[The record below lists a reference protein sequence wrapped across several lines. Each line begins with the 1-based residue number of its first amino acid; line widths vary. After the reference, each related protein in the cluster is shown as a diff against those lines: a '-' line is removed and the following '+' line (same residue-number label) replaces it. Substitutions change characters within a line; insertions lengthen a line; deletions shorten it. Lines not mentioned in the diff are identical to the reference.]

1 MRVGQ
6 ITTLVLI
13 TLLAGCERTDTVEH
27 ISGPTMG
34 STYTVQYV
42 RTAQTPS
49 PERVRDEVETILAT
63 IDLQFSTYRSDS
75 LITRFNRLP
84 ANSCRHMPADIL
96 QLIRVGERLSRDSQG
111 AFDLTVEPLL
121 DLWGFGPQSRGE
133 QVPSQQALA
142 AAQRR
147 VGYQHLR
154 IDGEQLCKNA
164 NVEVDFN
171 SLAAGHAVDLI
182 AARLQAMGIT
192 DYLAQATGE
201 LKAAGRKPDGSPW
214 RIALELPRADRQIAR
229 QVLAVDGYGVS
240 TSGDYRNYFE
250 DNGRRYSHTFDARLG
265 RPVTHA
271 LAAVTVVER
280 STLMADGFSTL
291 LLILGPEQ
299 GWAFA
304 VAHQIAAV
312 FVIRADTGF
321 VSRAT
326 PAFERVAGAGLAG
339 E

>member
-1 MRVGQ
+1 MRVGR
-6 ITTLVLI
+6 IIALVL
-13 TLLAGCERTDTVEH
+13 TTMLAGCERADTVEH

-49 PERVRDEVETILAT
+49 AEHIRAEVEAILAT
-63 IDLQFSTYRSDS
+63 IDLHFSTYRSDS
-75 LITRFNRLP
+75 LIERFNRLP
-84 ANSCRHMPADIL
+84 ANSCQHMPADIL
-96 QLIRVGERLSRDSQG
+96 QLIRIGERLSRDSEG

-133 QVPSQQALA
+133 QIPSQQALA

-164 NVEVDFN
+164 DVEVGFN

-192 DYLAQATGE
+192 RYLAEATGE
-201 LKAAGRKPDGSPW
+201 LKAAGRKPDGSAW

-229 QVLAVDGYGVS
+229 QVLALDGYGMS

-250 DNGRRYSHTFDARLG
+250 DNGRRYSHTFDARRG
-265 RPVTHA
+265 RPVTHE
-271 LAAVTVVER
+271 LAAVTVIDR

-304 VAHQIAAV
+304 VEQRIAAV
-312 FVIRADTGF
+312 FVTRADTGF
-321 VSRAT
+321 VSRTT
-326 PAFERVAGAGLAG
+326 PEFERIVGALP
-339 E
+339 